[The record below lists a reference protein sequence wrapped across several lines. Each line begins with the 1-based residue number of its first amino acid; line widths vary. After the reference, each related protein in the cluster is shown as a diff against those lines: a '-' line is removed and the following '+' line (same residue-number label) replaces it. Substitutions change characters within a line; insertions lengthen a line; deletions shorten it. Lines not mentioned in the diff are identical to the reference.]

1 MPTYQQFPLP
11 DAGEGLTE
19 AEIVAWHV
27 AVGDAVEVNQTIVE
41 IETAKSLVDLPSPW
55 TGIVSAILVEP
66 GQTVDVGTPIIE
78 IDTDPTGEAPAPATG
93 HGGAIEHGHRGGGD
107 RHAGVEPGG
116 ADEVAAVREQA
127 EAARRTAQ
135 VQAHEEHAAGLD
147 RGTTAPGSRTAGRRS
162 GDATASRAAAGL
174 GGTPAERT
182 SAGLTSG
189 ATGGGTTGTSGSA
202 PAVTSAGGATTSAGG
217 TDAAGEGRQAVL
229 VGYGLA
235 DPGATRRPRGGAPS
249 AGTAGATATAAGGVP
264 GQAASAAPRAAAHA
278 LAKPPVRKLA
288 RELGV
293 DLDSVTP
300 TGPGGIVT
308 REDVLAHAAQAE
320 ARTLA
325 TYPGD
330 DKPWLA
336 SGTVSPDGRQT
347 RVPVKSVRKRTAE
360 AMVTSAFT
368 APHVTVFH
376 TVDVTRT
383 MRLVERLRAD
393 KEFADV
399 RVTPLL
405 IAAKAL
411 MLAVRRHPEINASW
425 DDAAQEIVYKHYIN
439 LGIAAATPRGLVVP
453 NVKDAHR
460 LSLLEL
466 ARGLGELTATA
477 RAGRTSPSDMADGTI
492 TITNVGVFG
501 IDTGTPILNPGEA
514 AILAF
519 GAIRLQPWVHKGKVK
534 PRHVT
539 QLALSFDHR
548 LVDGELGA
556 RVLADVASV
565 LADPAQ
571 GLVWG

>member
-1 MPTYQQFPLP
+1 M
-11 DAGEGLTE
+11 
-19 AEIVAWHV
+19 
-27 AVGDAVEVNQTIVE
+27 
-41 IETAKSLVDLPSPW
+41 
-55 TGIVSAILVEP
+55 
-66 GQTVDVGTPIIE
+66 
-78 IDTDPTGEAPAPATG
+78 
-93 HGGAIEHGHRGGGD
+93 
-107 RHAGVEPGG
+107 
-116 ADEVAAVREQA
+116 
-127 EAARRTAQ
+127 
-135 VQAHEEHAAGLD
+135 
-147 RGTTAPGSRTAGRRS
+147 
-162 GDATASRAAAGL
+162 
-174 GGTPAERT
+174 
-182 SAGLTSG
+182 
-189 ATGGGTTGTSGSA
+189 
-202 PAVTSAGGATTSAGG
+202 
-217 TDAAGEGRQAVL
+217 L

-235 DPGATRRPRGGAPS
+235 ETGASRRPRATEQ
-249 AGTAGATATAAGGVP
+249 AGTTAAATP
-264 GQAASAAPRAAAHA
+264 SSRHA

-293 DLDSVTP
+293 DLDSLTP

-308 REDVLAHAAQAE
+308 REDVLERAAQAE

-330 DKPWLA
+330 DAPWLA
-336 SGTVSPDGRQT
+336 SGTVSVDGRQT

-368 APHVTVFH
+368 APHVTVFQ

-383 MRLVERLRAD
+383 MKLVERLRND
-393 KEFADV
+393 REFADV

-405 IAAKAL
+405 VAAKAL
-411 MLAVRRHPEINASW
+411 ILAVRRHPEINASW
-425 DDAAQEIVYKHYIN
+425 DDVNQEIVYKHYVN

-460 LSLLEL
+460 LGLLDL
-466 ARGLGELTATA
+466 AKGIAELTSTA
-477 RAGRTSPSDMADGTI
+477 RAGRTSPADMADGTI

-514 AILAF
+514 GILAF

-556 RVLADVASV
+556 RVLADVAAT
-565 LADPAQ
+565 LAEPAQ

>member
-1 MPTYQQFPLP
+1 MPIFQQFPLP

-27 AVGDAVEVNQTIVE
+27 AVGDTVEVNQTIVE

-55 TGIVSAILVEP
+55 AGVVTRLLVEP
-66 GQTVDVGTPIIE
+66 GRTVDVGIPIIE
-78 IDTDPTGEAPAPATG
+78 IDTDPTGADPAAEPTAAPDAAPAT
-93 HGGAIEHGHRGGGD
+93 GAIEHGHRGRGN

-116 ADEVAAVREQA
+116 SDEIAAA
-127 EAARRTAQ
+127 
-135 VQAHEEHAAGLD
+135 
-147 RGTTAPGSRTAGRRS
+147 
-162 GDATASRAAAGL
+162 RAAAL
-174 GGTPAERT
+174 TAPEPAARE
-182 SAGLTSG
+182 
-189 ATGGGTTGTSGSA
+189 
-202 PAVTSAGGATTSAGG
+202 
-217 TDAAGEGRQAVL
+217 AVL

-235 DPGATRRPRGGAPS
+235 EASTGRRGRTTDGSTSAP
-249 AGTAGATATAAGGVP
+249 
-264 GQAASAAPRAAAHA
+264 AAPQASPAPRDTASRHA

-293 DLDSVTP
+293 DLDSISA

-308 REDVLAHAAQAE
+308 REDVLGHAAQAE

-330 DKPWLA
+330 DAPWLA
-336 SGTVSPDGRQT
+336 SGTVSADGRQT

-360 AMVTSAFT
+360 AMVASAFT

-376 TVDVTRT
+376 TVDVTKT
-383 MRLVERLRAD
+383 MKLVERLRAD
-393 KEFADV
+393 REFADV

-411 MLAVRRHPEINASW
+411 MLAVRRHPDVNASW
-425 DDAAQEIVYKHYIN
+425 DEASQEIVYKHYIN
-439 LGIAAATPRGLVVP
+439 LGIAASTPRGLVVP
-453 NVKDAHR
+453 NIKDAHR
-460 LSLLEL
+460 LSLKEL
-466 ARGLGELTATA
+466 ASALADLTATA
-477 RAGRTSPSDMADGTI
+477 RAGRTSPADMSDGTI

-519 GAIRLQPWVHKGKVK
+519 GAIREQPWVHKGKIK
-534 PRHVT
+534 IRHVT
-539 QLALSFDHR
+539 QLALSVDHR
-548 LVDGELGA
+548 LVDGALGSQ
-556 RVLADVASV
+556 VLADVARV
-565 LADPAQ
+565 LHDPSH